1 MSRLDARERAGVVVR
16 GSQKQVESGADVR
29 GARLPGLAA
38 RVRTRVRRPVE
49 MVEATRWLFAVLV
62 LVSLVLAL
70 PAAVVGANGA
80 MRLVGGAGGV
90 VLGLSWCAGYLRR
103 SVPLVMDLVDAV
115 AVAAFAASAP
125 EPTAAFPL
133 VFAALWFR
141 SLYGSGS
148 RAVLRCGLYVV
159 ALGASVLLWPDMPG
173 HTGGVAIV
181 PLVGVVPTMLLTVIV
196 GRHLAGILRARAQAA
211 RLDEVHGSVGPQ
223 LLGTTDSAQIREIAW
238 VAIARICEVT
248 PGLRVMKAVAQHEEL
263 GVARVTAGFTR
274 APKVLPA
281 VMLSALVCEDGVR
294 QGAIDG
300 RTVLDSAAGEVC
312 AWACVPLPEVHD
324 QVGRVW
330 LFVGAP
336 GGVPSEALVS
346 LENLANQV
354 TLALRNSAVHRDLT
368 VLAEV
373 DDLTGLANRAA
384 FNAALTSDQQ
394 GVALRETSVLFVDL
408 DDFKYVNDVYG
419 HHAGDDLLRVVATRL
434 REVTRPSDLCARIGG
449 DEFAVLLRRTGEA
462 ASAEIAQR
470 VVVAVS
476 APATLDDAVV
486 HVGASV
492 GVASV
497 VGGDDA
503 EALVHRADVAMYS
516 AKAQG
521 KARVQVFQAGLLH
534 GDPSLVT
541 FEHDLATAAASGQL
555 VVHYQPVV
563 TLDDGRCAAVEALV
577 RWQHPERGL
586 LLPDEF
592 IQTAE
597 RIGAIGSIGAAV
609 LHQAVGDAARWRDS
623 FSGVALSVHVNVSAL
638 QLDDDAFTVV
648 VAECLREFAWPAD
661 RLVLEFTETIVIS
674 SPQAIDRLRALSA
687 SGVQIAIDDFG
698 TGYASLTTL
707 RSLPVQI
714 VKIDKSF
721 IAGSTTNIEDR
732 AVTEGI
738 ATMVTRMGLRAIA
751 EGVER
756 PEQRDLLISMG
767 VREAQG
773 FLYLCPQPAVEFIG
787 WFADHLAVTDE
798 PGHRTVIPFVPRHAV

>member
-1 MSRLDARERAGVVVR
+1 MSRLGARERAGVVVR
-16 GSQKQVESGADVR
+16 GSQEQVGSGADVR
-29 GARLPGLAA
+29 GVRLSWWDAQ
-38 RVRTRVRRPVE
+38 VRMRVRRPVE

-70 PAAVVGANGA
+70 PAAVVGADGT

-90 VLGLSWCAGYLRR
+90 VLGLSWCVGYLRR
-103 SVPLVMDLVDAV
+103 SVPLGMDLVDAV
-115 AVAAFAASAP
+115 ALAAFAASSP

-173 HTGGVAIV
+173 HTGGVAIF
-181 PLVGVVPTMLLTVIV
+181 PLIGVIPTMLLTVIV

-211 RLDEVHGSVGPQ
+211 QLDEVHGSVGPQ

-238 VAIARICEVT
+238 AAIVRICEVT

-263 GVARVTAGFTR
+263 AVARVTNGFCR
-274 APKVLPA
+274 APNVMPA
-281 VMLSALVCEDGVR
+281 QMLSALACEDGVC

-300 RTVLDSAAGEVC
+300 RAALDAAAGEVC
-312 AWACVPLPEVHD
+312 AWVCVPLPEVHD

-336 GGVPSEALVS
+336 VRVPPEALIS
-346 LENLANQV
+346 LKNLTNQV

-373 DDLTGLANRAA
+373 DNLTGLANRAS
-384 FNAALTSDQQ
+384 FNAALSRDLE
-394 GVALRETSVLFVDL
+394 GVAERETTVLFVDL
-408 DDFKYVNDVYG
+408 DDFKDVNDAYG

-462 ASAEIAQR
+462 AAAEVAQR
-470 VVVAVS
+470 VVAAVS
-476 APATLDDAVV
+476 TPATLDDAVV

-497 VGGDDA
+497 VGGDDP
-503 EALVHRADVAMYS
+503 ETLVHRADVAMYA

-521 KARVQVFQAGLLH
+521 KARVQVFESGLLN
-534 GDPSLVT
+534 GDPSRAV
-541 FEHDLATAAASGQL
+541 FERDLAAAAANGQL

-563 TLDDGRCAAVEALV
+563 TLNDGRCAAVEALV

-586 LLPDEF
+586 LQPDEF
-592 IQTAE
+592 IEVAE
-597 RIGAIGSIGAAV
+597 RIGAIGSIGVAV
-609 LHQAVGDAARWRDS
+609 LRQAVADVASWRES
-623 FSGVALSVHVNVSAL
+623 SLHSSVSVHVNVSAL
-638 QLDDDAFTVV
+638 QLDDDAFTVAV
-648 VAECLREFAWPAD
+648 EDCLREFDWPAN

-674 SPQAIDRLRALSA
+674 SPEAIDRLRALSA

-721 IAGSTTNIEDR
+721 IAGSTTNVEDR

-738 ATMVTRMGLRAIA
+738 STMVTRMGLRAIA

-756 PEQRDLLISMG
+756 PEQRDLLMSIG

-773 FLYLCPQPAVEFIG
+773 FLYLSPQPAAELFS
-787 WFADHLAVTDE
+787 WLAEHLAVADA
-798 PGHRTVIPFVPRHAV
+798 PGDRTVIPFVSRHSV